1 MIATLPSTAF
11 QECIE
16 RLDIL
21 EFALNESSGWQ
32 PSHYLKPGDES
43 WAMIHPVV
51 RSFAGGQVRASW
63 GNIVAF
69 SRAAGADRAKKLI
82 DALEEGPIPAEGELS
97 KVLATVPTWSQLRRE
112 WLDIKHQSRKEGREW
127 PWFKVAYL
135 SEAFG
140 LVANEGFEP
149 W

>member
-1 MIATLPSTAF
+1 MCRRLCGVDGIVCLPAHSHDKP
-11 QECIE
+11 
-16 RLDIL
+16 LD
-21 EFALNESSGWQ
+21 
-32 PSHYLKPGDES
+32 
-43 WAMIHPVV
+43 
-51 RSFAGGQVRASW
+51 
-63 GNIVAF
+63 
-69 SRAAGADRAKKLI
+69 AARAKKLI